1 MCKITYIHHSGF
13 FVELNSCC
21 LLFDYWQG
29 EIPPTPKKLY
39 VFASHSHGDHYN
51 PEIFKLRENYDVTYI
66 MASEIRCKDKG
77 SDIISIKPNTK
88 INVDSVTV
96 ETLKSTDSGAA
107 FIVCAEGKTI
117 FHAGDLNLWLWK
129 EETKQY
135 NNNMKALFEK
145 YISPIAGREFD
156 IGFIPLDPRQ
166 EEYYSL
172 GMDRF
177 LETADFKAV
186 FPMHFWGDFSLIEKY
201 RAERPKYAQI
211 IKTLTNKGQ
220 ITVV

>member
-1 MCKITYIHHSGF
+1 MYKVSYLHHSGF
-13 FVELNSCC
+13 FVELESCC
-21 LLFDYWQG
+21 LLFDYWEG

-39 VFASHSHGDHYN
+39 VFVSHSHGDHYN
-51 PEIFKLRENYDVTYI
+51 PEIFKLRENRDVTFI
-66 MASEIRCKDKG
+66 LASEIRCKDKG
-77 SDIISIKPNTK
+77 SDIITIKPKTE
-88 INVDSVTV
+88 ITVDSVKV
-96 ETLKSTDSGAA
+96 ETLKSTDSGVA
-107 FIVCAEGKTI
+107 FIVEAEGLSI

-145 YISPIAGREFD
+145 YISPLKGRSFD

-166 EEYYSL
+166 EEYYCL

-186 FPMHFWGDFSLIEKY
+186 FPMHFWNSFDLIEKY
-201 RAERPKYAQI
+201 RAERPEYASI
-211 IKTLTNKGQ
+211 IKTLTHKGQ
-220 ITVV
+220 LTEV